1 MELLCAELLADATE
15 AAGDADHL
23 VALLQQE
30 LRQARTVL
38 PGAATCSVKALE
50 FYKPTT

>member
-23 VALLQQE
+23 V
-30 LRQARTVL
+30 V
-38 PGAATCSVKALE
+38 SVSLDLHSWKSS
-50 FYKPTT
+50 TW